1 MATTPARV
9 LDATT
14 IMAWRALKVLLSM
27 SLVLVA
33 CRAGVVGEAVRP
45 VDPKGSAALDGN
57 PTKCR
62 STAGPAEPLVVD
74 WKSDARAELE
84 LAMRGGVVVVRY
96 DCDQLAVLDRCR
108 LDGSYAFAG
117 VTRKEESVQIV
128 NRDELAANVPLAK
141 ATFSAALDRGS
152 SLDIALVMIGKQA
165 TTVGSAIRTQL
176 QGECDGA
183 THYLRGAYVGAFA
196 LRTGTAGKVQAVADI
211 FGAGVKAGSASD
223 RNTATKEGELDAC
236 RAATARA
243 EAPPEQC
250 GAAIRLQLEPIG
262 DADSKPSDD
271 KGERSPCPSGMALSE
286 GKCSAAVAS
295 KAHLCDPKDKAECEA
310 QCELGDSGSCY
321 NLGVQREASDPEGAL
336 TAYERGCDR
345 GNARACSAAGFAW
358 MTRRMQ
364 AKDDQAKLDA
374 RLKAENRLAQACDRG
389 DAWTCWNTST
399 WYLRTGALEV
409 FPRDPSRAMALL
421 RRGCDLGY
429 APSCSSLAAAL
440 MAGKDAPRDVPAA
453 LGLLVRGCDGGSAE
467 DCTRLG
473 DTQRQGKLV
482 MKDPAAAVAAYRKG
496 CDRGGAIACFNAGT
510 MLANGEGVSKDAGAA
525 VAVWSQACNENVAGW
540 DACKSLGQALERG
553 DGTAKD
559 AERAA
564 VAYQR
569 GCTRGGCLRAGE
581 IYEKGLG
588 VTVDLTKA
596 REAYDQGCKRF
607 ADAQA
612 CKAAKRLGAG
622 S

>member
-1 MATTPARV
+1 MRLAPA
-9 LDATT
+9 
-14 IMAWRALKVLLSM
+14 ALVSIYLGLS
-27 SLVLVA
+27 A
-33 CRAGVVGEAVRP
+33 CKAGVVGEAVRP
-45 VDPKGSAALDGN
+45 PDPTGTAALDGKAA
-57 PTKCR
+57 KCR

-74 WKSDARAELE
+74 WKSDARTELE
-84 LAMRGGVVVVRY
+84 LAMRGGVVVVGY
-96 DCDQLAVLDRCR
+96 DCERLVVLDRCR
-108 LDGSYAFAG
+108 IDGSYTFAG

-141 ATFSAALDRGS
+141 ATFTAALDRGS

-165 TTVGSAIRTQL
+165 TTVASAMRPQL

-183 THYLRGAYVGAFA
+183 THFVRGAYVGAFA
-196 LRTGTAGKVQAVADI
+196 LTTGTAGKVQAVADI
-211 FGAGVKAGSASD
+211 FGAGVKAGSSSD
-223 RNTATKEGELDAC
+223 RNTASREGELDAC

-262 DADSKPSDD
+262 QGEAAPADD

-286 GKCSAAVAS
+286 GKCATTTAS
-295 KAHLCDPKDKAECEA
+295 KAHLCDPNNASECEA
-310 QCELGDSGSCY
+310 QCELGDAGSCY
-321 NLGVQREASDPEGAL
+321 NLGVLREVAEPEAALASF
-336 TAYERGCDR
+336 ERACEAGH
-345 GNARACSAAGFAW
+345 ARACSAAGFTW

-364 AKDDQAKLDA
+364 AKGDQAKLDA
-374 RLKAENRLAQACDRG
+374 RLKAEARLAQACDRG
-389 DAWTCWNTST
+389 DGWTCWNTSQ
-399 WYLRTGALEV
+399 WYLRTGTLEV
-409 FPRDPSRAMALL
+409 FPRDPSRAMSLL

-429 APSCSSLAAAL
+429 GPSCSSLAEAL
-440 MAGKDAPRDVPAA
+440 MVGKDAPKDVPAA
-453 LGLLVRGCDGGSAE
+453 LGLLVRGCDGGRAE

-482 MKDPAAAVAAYRKG
+482 MKDPAGAVTAYRKG

-510 MLANGEGVSKDAGAA
+510 MLATGEGVTKDAAAA
-525 VAVWSQACNENVAGW
+525 VAVWSQACNDSIAGW
-540 DACKSLGQALERG
+540 DACKSLGEALERG
-553 DGTAKD
+553 EGTAKD

-588 VTVDLTKA
+588 VTADLAKA

-607 ADAQA
+607 GDAKA